1 MRLSTGPICWCTVRV
16 TAMTTV
22 CQRPGFV
29 VSLAETSEP
38 RIQILRMDISEVP
51 VGDDLEAF
59 ILMIS
64 TFIQNH
70 EGRLVL
76 HARHVASD
84 KLNPPDLQGMLSIVG
99 KLMELKD
106 MVDTK
111 LKGTIVQGRRIDDLV
126 IMTKNIFLS
135 LYKPKKPFD
144 IVASEGDAQHFLA
157 GILEHEAEKRQ
168 RKESKCR

>member
-1 MRLSTGPICWCTVRV
+1 
-16 TAMTTV
+16 MTTV

-38 RIQILRMDISEVP
+38 RIQIMRLDISEVP
-51 VGDDLEAF
+51 VGDDLEAVM
-59 ILMIS
+59 LMIS
-64 TFIQNH
+64 TFIQHH
-70 EGRLVL
+70 EGRLVI
-76 HARHVASD
+76 HARHVETPEL
-84 KLNPPDLQGMLSIVG
+84 KPPNMQGMLSIVG

-111 LKGTIVQGRRIDDLV
+111 LKGTIVQGTRIDDLV
-126 IMTKNIFLS
+126 IMTKNLFLS

-144 IVASEGDAQHFLA
+144 IVVTEKEVKHFMA

-168 RKESKCR
+168 RKEAARALE

>member
-1 MRLSTGPICWCTVRV
+1 
-16 TAMTTV
+16 MTTV

-38 RIQILRMDISEVP
+38 RIQILRMDVSEVP
-51 VGDDLEAF
+51 AGDDLDA
-59 ILMIS
+59 IMVMVS
-64 TFIQNH
+64 TFIQHH
-70 EGRLVL
+70 EGRLVV
-76 HARHVASD
+76 HARHVETD

-106 MVDTK
+106 MVETK
-111 LKGTIVQGRRIDDLV
+111 LKGTIVQGKCIDDLV
-126 IMTKNIFLS
+126 IVTKNLFLG

-144 IVASEGDAQHFLA
+144 IVASEKDVQHFLT

>member
-1 MRLSTGPICWCTVRV
+1 
-16 TAMTTV
+16 MTTV

-38 RIQILRMDISEVP
+38 RIQILHMDVSEVP
-51 VGDDLEAF
+51 VGDDLEA
-59 ILMIS
+59 IMLIVS
-64 TFIQNH
+64 TFVQHH
-70 EGRLVL
+70 EGRLVI
-76 HARHVASD
+76 HARHVESD

-106 MVDTK
+106 MVETK
-111 LKGTIVQGRRIDDLV
+111 LKGTIVQGKCIDDLV
-126 IMTKNIFLS
+126 LMAKNLFLS

-144 IVASEGDAQHFLA
+144 IVASDNDVQHFLA

-168 RKESKCR
+168 RKESTCR

>member
-1 MRLSTGPICWCTVRV
+1 
-16 TAMTTV
+16 MTTV

-29 VSLAETSEP
+29 VSLAPTPEP

-51 VGDDLEAF
+51 VGDDLDA
-59 ILMIS
+59 IMVMVS
-64 TFIQNH
+64 TFIQHH
-70 EGRLVL
+70 EGRLVI
-76 HARHVASD
+76 HARHVESD
-84 KLNPPDLQGMLSIVG
+84 KLAPPDLQGMLSIVG

-106 MVDTK
+106 MVETK
-111 LKGTIVQGRRIDDLV
+111 LKGTIVQGKCIDDLV
-126 IMTKNIFLS
+126 LMTKKLFLS

-144 IVASEGDAQHFLA
+144 IVASEKDVQCFLT

>member
-1 MRLSTGPICWCTVRV
+1 MFAS
-16 TAMTTV
+16 MTTV

-29 VSLAETSEP
+29 VSLTETSEP

-51 VGDDLEAF
+51 VGDDLEA
-59 ILMIS
+59 IMVMIS
-64 TFIQNH
+64 TFIQHH
-70 EGRLVL
+70 EGRLVI
-76 HARHVASD
+76 HARHVETPEL
-84 KLNPPDLQGMLSIVG
+84 KPPNMQGMLSIVG
-99 KLMELKD
+99 KLMEMKD

-111 LKGTIVQGRRIDDLV
+111 LKGTIVQGTRIDDIV
-126 IMTKNIFLS
+126 IMAKNLFLS

-144 IVASEGDAQHFLA
+144 IVASEKDVQHFLD